1 MSENRQ
7 RLRPWLE
14 AQINSGI
21 IPGLH
26 WLDEDHTLFRI
37 TWKHGGKPDWNEGD
51 SLIFKLW
58 AEHTGRYRA
67 GIDKPDYAT
76 WKTRLRC
83 AFNKAPDINQDKEL
97 SCSDAEPPYRVYR
110 LLPKCEVKKKRI
122 SSTFNASDMDSDSSE
137 DTGALAQMAP
147 CSVPTVVSS
156 MKIDS
161 QTTLMSNDEWGDIK
175 SDDLL
180 KCDSLDQQ
188 KYISG
193 EVSMISI
200 QPAVSVGMAPWT
212 PLTIVTTQEGQVTQ
226 AAQSDTPQDTEAV
239 LMDEQSYPSDAET
252 GAPLLMPPQQAAQQ
266 ATIPQPQGHEML
278 VKLFFKRQQV
288 AQYEMNNPNGSRL
301 YYNSSNPGTEQNM
314 AEVAQSFAMEMG
326 EQVDQLFGPRAV
338 SQYLMPPPYLCT
350 DSQQES
356 TNKILKCMERGLL
369 LKCVDGDIYAAR
381 YCRCV
386 IFCASPHKED
396 EIFKLERDN
405 SDFKLFDFN
414 NYFVPAV
421 QKYLQGQGPRPNIEV
436 RLGFGQAWY
445 NQNWSEREIFISGS
459 VVSAKALF
467 VLQQLDQQY
476 GPHIQISL
484 SDDNDRI
491 VETIKQLCSLKTPTR
506 STAMEV
512 SA

>member
-1 MSENRQ
+1 
-7 RLRPWLE
+7 
-14 AQINSGI
+14 
-21 IPGLH
+21 
-26 WLDEDHTLFRI
+26 
-37 TWKHGGKPDWNEGD
+37 
-51 SLIFKLW
+51 
-58 AEHTGRYRA
+58 
-67 GIDKPDYAT
+67 
-76 WKTRLRC
+76 
-83 AFNKAPDINQDKEL
+83 
-97 SCSDAEPPYRVYR
+97 
-110 LLPKCEVKKKRI
+110 
-122 SSTFNASDMDSDSSE
+122 MDSDSSE

-156 MKIDS
+156 MKIDQDDILLGEVEMLVETSLKGEDS
-161 QTTLMSNDEWGDIK
+161 QTTLTSNDEWGDIK

-193 EVSMISI
+193 EVSMISV

-212 PLTIVTTQEGQVTQ
+212 PLTIITTQEGQVTQ
-226 AAQSDTPQDTEAV
+226 AAQSDTPHDT
-239 LMDEQSYPSDAET
+239 
-252 GAPLLMPPQQAAQQ
+252 
-266 ATIPQPQGHEML
+266 GHEML
-278 VKLFFKRQQV
+278 MKLFYKRQQV
-288 AQYEMNNPNGSRL
+288 AQYEINNPNGSRL

-338 SQYLMPPPYLCT
+338 SQYLMPPPGSCI
-350 DSQQES
+350 DHQQEL
-356 TNKILKCMERGLL
+356 TNKILECMERGLL
-369 LKCVDGDIYAAR
+369 LKCVNGDIYAAR

-386 IFCASPHKED
+386 VFCASPHKED